1 MTLSKRGTFWT
12 AALVLALCL
21 WASGAPSV
29 LYPVYAAEWNLTPV
43 VTTSV
48 FGAYPL
54 ALLLVLFFFGSIS
67 DTVGRRRA
75 ILIGV
80 ALIAASAAVFALAP
94 NVGFLYLGRVLQG
107 VGTGLAIGAASASLV
122 ENNFTGNPRFA
133 SSLTTVAT
141 STGLTLALV
150 ISGALAQLA
159 PLPLVLSFGV
169 LLVLAVITFTLTL
182 LTPRDATA
190 GARWTFTAPRLAA
203 GLLRA
208 FVLATISVSIAYSVG
223 AIFLSLGSSM
233 ARELTG
239 TSDLLVIGLLLGSS
253 SLSIGITALFLS
265 RVGAHVAIAVG
276 AGLSILG
283 LGFMV
288 AASAT
293 GSLAL
298 LLAWC
303 LVGGV
308 GYSFA
313 FTGGLSL
320 VSRVAPVHH
329 RGATLSLLYLYSY
342 LAQAITAVGAGALAT
357 NVGLETAVEIAAP
370 VLGALSI
377 TAIAL
382 AVVDRRGARPLA
394 AAVETAAAPQA

>member
-67 DTVGRRRA
+67 DTIGRRRA

-80 ALIAASAAVFALAP
+80 ALIAASAAVFAIAP

-107 VGTGLAIGAASASLV
+107 VGTGFAIGAASASLV
-122 ENNFTGNPRFA
+122 EHNFTGNPRFA

-169 LLVLAVITFTLTL
+169 LLVLAVVTFTLTL

-190 GARWTFTAPRLAA
+190 GARWTFTAPRLAP
-203 GLLRA
+203 GLLRP
-208 FVLATISVSIAYSVG
+208 FLLATMSVSIAYSVG

-265 RVGAHVAIAVG
+265 RVGAHAAIVVG
-276 AGLSILG
+276 SGLSILG

-298 LLAWC
+298 LLVWC

-320 VSRVAPVHH
+320 VSRIAPVHH

-342 LAQAITAVGAGALAT
+342 LAQAVTAVGAGALAT
-357 NVGLETAVEIAAP
+357 NLGLETAVEIAAP

-377 TAIAL
+377 TAVAL
-382 AVVDRRGARPLA
+382 AVVDRRMARGALSSQPA
-394 AAVETAAAPQA
+394 TAPQT

>member
-29 LYPVYAAEWNLTPV
+29 LYPVYAAEWGLTPV

-67 DTVGRRRA
+67 DVIGRRRA
-75 ILIGV
+75 ILVGV

-107 VGTGLAIGAASASLV
+107 IGTGLAIGAASAALV

-169 LLVLAVITFTLTL
+169 LLVLALVTFVLVL
-182 LTPRDATA
+182 LTPHDETR
-190 GARWTFTAPRLAA
+190 GAQWTFTAPRLAPRI
-203 GLLRA
+203 LRP
-208 FVLATISVSIAYSVG
+208 FILATLSVSIAYSVG

-239 TSDLLVIGLLLGSS
+239 TTDLLVIGLLLGSS

-265 RVGAHVAIAVG
+265 RVGAHVAIIVG
-276 AGLSILG
+276 AGLSLLG
-283 LGFMV
+283 LGMMV

-293 GSLAL
+293 GSLTL
-298 LLAWC
+298 LLVWC

-320 VSRVAPVHH
+320 VSRIAPAHH

-342 LAQAITAVGAGALAT
+342 LAQALTAVGAGALAT
-357 NVGLETAVEIAAP
+357 NVGLEAAVEIATP
-370 VLGALSI
+370 VLGALAAG
-377 TAIAL
+377 AIVLAL
-382 AVVDRRGARPLA
+382 VDRRMARAPLTGEVA
-394 AAVETAAAPQA
+394 AG